1 MKAYGNITVPMIMHR
16 SRLLSNRLLSCSY
29 HSSVTLTGFV
39 EHKNE
44 IFSEKMR
51 SFADIAC
58 RKKKS
63 VQELRKTGNLSTDLP
78 PLV

>member
-39 EHKNE
+39 GHKNE

-58 RKKKS
+58 RKKNRSKS
-63 VQELRKTGNLSTDLP
+63 
-78 PLV
+78 